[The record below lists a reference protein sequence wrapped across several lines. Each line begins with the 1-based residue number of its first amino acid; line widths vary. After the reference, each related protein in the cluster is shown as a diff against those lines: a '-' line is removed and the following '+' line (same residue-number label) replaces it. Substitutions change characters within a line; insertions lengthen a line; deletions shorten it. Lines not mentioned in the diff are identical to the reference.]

1 MGAQT
6 FQAHNIRAIGTTYL
20 GSHPRQK
27 RKVNQTK
34 RREVKMKKEKET
46 KPPSLGA
53 ILDAVSERFAI
64 SQEQIKGDC
73 RVHELV
79 VARFAFFYAAN
90 KIFGYSTPRVGNFLS
105 GRDHTTIINGVKKAR
120 ARLSR
125 DKTYK
130 ENIEIIEKRSR
141 EIGEQKRAESFV
153 EDTQAVIDW
162 DELGKHRTQPVRKS
176 DLSPAR
182 KQWLFGQPAPWDN
195 TKPIKVVRKQAKN

>member
-1 MGAQT
+1 MDAQT
-6 FQAHNIRAIGTTYL
+6 FQAKHTSATGTTYL
-20 GSHPRQK
+20 GTHLKLKTINQK
-27 RKVNQTK
+27 R
-34 RREVKMKKEKET
+34 RREVRMEKEA
-46 KPPSLGA
+46 KVKKPSLNS

-64 SQEQIKGDC
+64 SQEQIKGEC

-79 VARFAFFYAAN
+79 VARFAFFYVAN

-105 GRDHTTIINGVKKAR
+105 GRDHTTIINGVKRAR

-130 ENIEIIEKRSR
+130 ENMEIIEKRSR
-141 EIGEQKRAESFV
+141 EISEQKRAESFV
-153 EDTQAVIDW
+153 EDTQTVIDW
-162 DELGKHRTQPVRKS
+162 DELGKHRTKPVRKS

-195 TKPIKVVRKQAKN
+195 TKPIKVVRKQAKK